1 MISGCMMPTEY
12 VFNNALLLGVWWSLW
27 TLFDTYLIPFSPW
40 SELAVLAAC
49 LVAAAA
55 PTVGGCVRRRV
66 ARGRVK
72 LEEALESI

>member
-1 MISGCMMPTEY
+1 MTES
-12 VFNNALLLGVWWSLW
+12 VFNSALLLGVWWSLW

-40 SELAVLAAC
+40 SELAVLAVC

-55 PTVGGCVRRRV
+55 PTVGVCVRERV
-66 ARGRVK
+66 AQSRVK